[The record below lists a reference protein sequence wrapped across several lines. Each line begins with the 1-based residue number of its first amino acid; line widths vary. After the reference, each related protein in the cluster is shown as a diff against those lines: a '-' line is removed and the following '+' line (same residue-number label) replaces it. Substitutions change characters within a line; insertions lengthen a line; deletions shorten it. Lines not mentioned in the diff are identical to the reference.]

1 MTKKDQSM
9 GERIDEA
16 TNTISEKF
24 WAASE
29 STKKVAGGFVSWW
42 KNSTLE
48 EKITMIIGVI
58 LVLCALW
65 QLRTFIWGIILLLVG
80 ILAISGTFNSYL
92 RCGIDAIN
100 SKAKKASK
108 KAKKEESD
116 SDEE

>member
-16 TNTISEKF
+16 TNTISEKL

-92 RCGIDAIN
+92 RCGINAIN

-108 KAKKEESD
+108 KTKKEESD

>member
-58 LVLCALW
+58 LVL
-65 QLRTFIWGIILLLVG
+65 WGIILLLVG

-108 KAKKEESD
+108 KTKKEESD